1 MLDLRS
7 DLMSD
12 LTSGSVSVEVEK
24 VQMMNVQIIGQQIRR
39 GARHDASRFCNI
51 SETYWILC
59 RL

>member
-1 MLDLRS
+1 MLDLRL

-12 LTSGSVSVEVEK
+12 LRSGSVSVEVEK

-39 GARHDASRFCNI
+39 ARHDASRFCNI